1 MHYIVKYWHLSD
13 SWWTKGR
20 LFVSRNIRNSCSVAN
35 DNKKLTNCGSFLS
48 FKSCM
53 YDLIRNNP
61 STSIAEWWRAEFTSI
76 TLSALLILPL
86 RRRAKRLILYCCHG
100 LLHVKTQPAN
110 DMLCS
115 VVFNMR
121 LKRKPMESLKKVQY
135 VAIAQLLYSV
145 EFAMKL

>member
-1 MHYIVKYWHLSD
+1 MLLLLPISTLPDYDTDFHDSFTLILGIYLSQLKKNCHTLSGSVHYIVKYWHLSD

-61 STSIAEWWRAEFTSI
+61 STSIAE
-76 TLSALLILPL
+76 
-86 RRRAKRLILYCCHG
+86 
-100 LLHVKTQPAN
+100 
-110 DMLCS
+110 
-115 VVFNMR
+115 
-121 LKRKPMESLKKVQY
+121 
-135 VAIAQLLYSV
+135 
-145 EFAMKL
+145 